1 MCTGGL
7 VFWQSLSCMEMHLEK
22 MVQIFFFIERQ
33 AFIVIF
39 FFFNFITCSKDRR
52 LILSLLNY
60 FVIFSSLH
68 TRHKAHKSHCETKL
82 CTDANVKIWQ
92 LLVMVI

>member
-1 MCTGGL
+1 MHRR
-7 VFWQSLSCMEMHLEK
+7 LSFLAVSKLHGDASGK
-22 MVQIFFFIERQ
+22 DGTDFFFYRKTGIYSL
-33 AFIVIF
+33 F